1 MNSIVLDA
9 SAVLALINNEKG
21 SEVVLAA
28 LPHAII
34 CSVNLSE
41 VVSKLTDRGLVEA
54 EIREDLDGFELR
66 IIDFDREL
74 AYRSGLLRDTT
85 KAFGLSFGDRAC
97 LAVGQWLNCEILT
110 SDKAWANLNFPV
122 PITIIR

>member
-85 KAFGLSFGDRAC
+85 KAFGLSFGNRAC
-97 LAVGQWLNCEILT
+97 LAVGQWLSCEILT
-110 SDKAWANLNFPV
+110 SDKAWSKLNFSV

>member
-1 MNSIVLDA
+1 MNNIVLDA

-21 SEVVLAA
+21 SDLVLAS
-28 LPHAII
+28 LPTAII

-41 VVSKLTDRGLVEA
+41 VVSKLADRGLIET
-54 EIREDLDGFELR
+54 EIRADLDSFGFR
-66 IIDFDREL
+66 VIDFDREL

-85 KAFGLSFGDRAC
+85 KALGLSFGDRAC

>member
-1 MNSIVLDA
+1 MSNIVLDA

-21 SEVVLAA
+21 SDIVLSA
-28 LPHAII
+28 LPSAIM

-41 VVSKLTDRGLVEA
+41 VVSKLTDRGLTET
-54 EIREDLDGFELR
+54 EIRSDLDSFGFR

-97 LAVGQWLNCEILT
+97 LAVGQSLNCEILT